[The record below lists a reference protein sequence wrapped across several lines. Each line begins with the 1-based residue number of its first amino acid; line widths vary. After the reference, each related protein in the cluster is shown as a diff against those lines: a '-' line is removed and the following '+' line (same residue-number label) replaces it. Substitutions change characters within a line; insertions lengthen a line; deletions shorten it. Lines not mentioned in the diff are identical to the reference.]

1 MELIQAQEA
10 DTRTDAFGNTTKI
23 VKIKTVAEMSRA
35 EVKKNKKLIN
45 SKIKNGE
52 ELEEHEMD
60 WADEWNIKFDC

>member
-1 MELIQAQEA
+1 MPP
-10 DTRTDAFGNTTKI
+10 NWPP
-23 VKIKTVAEMSRA
+23 EMSRA

-60 WADEWNIKFDC
+60 WADEWNIKFDY